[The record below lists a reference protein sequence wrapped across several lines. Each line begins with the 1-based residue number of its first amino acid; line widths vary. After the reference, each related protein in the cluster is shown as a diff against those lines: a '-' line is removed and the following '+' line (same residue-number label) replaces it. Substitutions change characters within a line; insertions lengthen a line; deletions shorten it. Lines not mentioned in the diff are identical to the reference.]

1 MRLTELD
8 EIKRLEQSVH
18 SYYQTKHNSFY
29 RFFCCIDEETD
40 RTQFQKHIRL
50 AALYAKTKQF
60 NKAIS
65 GIEQAL
71 AESDTLFFDKKMAL
85 SMALDYALQSNAKE
99 DREKAY
105 KLQLTYASTLTN
117 VQRIH
122 AYQGLF
128 QTYLEQNCDEKAAQ
142 LYRTWMSTVEFEGVP
157 RQYQRDALITLGDLL
172 LKQKKWSD
180 AHVSYVKAEKTASA
194 NWPLTRPSAI
204 HQRIL
209 TRLLMTSALLNKD
222 TKRSYYKKVLKANED
237 NLFRIQEKTIQF
249 TGESDSYNTNEY
261 LKFAIQCLLSNGIFE
276 NENIPLHFN
285 LLEKSIS
292 EKPLQSIPAHSKDVT
307 SSNKKEEK
315 PLAEYE
321 KIKRRLTNN
330 WEQYKI
336 GGYQETI
343 ELILKRLLIPR
354 AFSPE
359 QLEKYQ
365 VVPPNAALFYGPP
378 GTGKTYIASRI
389 AEHLF
394 DKDHV
399 SVINGPELF
408 SPLVGNSEAKM
419 RGLFDKAKRFPNE
432 TFVYIFDEIES
443 LVSKRSTSDSVGA
456 TVSNRLTSTL
466 LTVLDGVEK
475 LNNIIVIGVT
485 NFKDNLDEALLRSG
499 RMGENVQFEIGLPK
513 YEDRLAIL
521 RVHLQPCIDKGS
533 IDPNLD
539 LDWLAG
545 RTEGFTAA
553 DIKALKDTVLGDA
566 IESIVEFTSEG
577 IVFHDEEDETGIM
590 INKSTFER
598 ALKSFKHQR
607 EDNLLTF
614 PKSSHV
620 LRRSQSAHL

>member
-1 MRLTELD
+1 MRLTELE
-8 EIKRLEQSVH
+8 EIKHLERSVR
-18 SYYQTKHNSFY
+18 SYYQTKHSSFY
-29 RFFCCIDEETD
+29 RFFCCVNEDTD
-40 RTQFQKHIRL
+40 RDQFQKHIRL
-50 AALYAKTKQF
+50 SALYAKTKQF

-71 AESDTLFFDKKMAL
+71 AESENLLVDKKTAL
-85 SMALDYALQSNAKE
+85 FMALDYALKSKVKE
-99 DREKAY
+99 NREKAY
-105 KLQLTYASTLTN
+105 KLQLTYASILTN
-117 VQRIH
+117 EQRVD

-128 QTYLEQNCDEKAAQ
+128 QTYLVQNCDEKAVQ
-142 LYRTWMSTVEFEGVP
+142 LYRTWMSTVEFDSVP
-157 RQYQRDALITLGDLL
+157 RQYQSDVLIALGDLL
-172 LKQKKWSD
+172 LKQKKWSE
-180 AHVSYVKAEKTASA
+180 AHDSYVKAEKRTSPH
-194 NWPLTRPSAI
+194 WPLTRPSAL

-222 TKRSYYKKVLKANED
+222 TKRSYYKKVLKANEEK
-237 NLFRIQEKTIQF
+237 LFRIQEKTIQF
-249 TGESDSYNTNEY
+249 IGESESHNTNEY
-261 LKFAIQCLLSNGIFE
+261 LKFAIQCLLSNGIFKS
-276 NENIPLHFN
+276 ENIPLHFN
-285 LLEKSIS
+285 LLEKGIS
-292 EKPLQSIPAHSKDVT
+292 EKTVQSIPAQSKDVT

-321 KIKRRLTNN
+321 KIKMRLTNN

-499 RMGENVQFEIGLPK
+499 RMGENVQFKIGLPTF
-513 YEDRLAIL
+513 EDRLAIL

-533 IDPNLD
+533 IDPYID
-539 LDWLAG
+539 LDWLA
-545 RTEGFTAA
+545 RQTEGFTAA

-566 IESIVEFTSEG
+566 IESLVEFTADG
-577 IVFHDEEDETGIM
+577 VVFHDEEETGVIV
-590 INKSTFER
+590 NKTVFEN
-598 ALKSFKHQR
+598 ALKSFKHMKEQNVL
-607 EDNLLTF
+607 EF
-614 PKSSHV
+614 PRHSEG
-620 LRRSQSAHL
+620 LQRSQSAHF